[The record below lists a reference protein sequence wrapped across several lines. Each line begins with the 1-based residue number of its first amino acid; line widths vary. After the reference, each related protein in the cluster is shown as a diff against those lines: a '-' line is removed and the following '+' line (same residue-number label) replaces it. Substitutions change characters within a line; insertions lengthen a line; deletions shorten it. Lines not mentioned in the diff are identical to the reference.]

1 MANGSVTQA
10 LTIPARHGMGFDNMR
25 TYLQAKAMAKSLR
38 ESLAGKNVSLSH
50 SECLEIVA
58 QQFGFGNWN
67 VLAAKIEFETRVAR
81 TAQRE
86 RRTSR

>member
-1 MANGSVTQA
+1 
-10 LTIPARHGMGFDNMR
+10 MR

-50 SECLEIVA
+50 GECLEIVA

-67 VLAAKIEFETRVAR
+67 VLAAKIELEAVGRLTESGDSGAPCRFAR
-81 TAQRE
+81 GGP
-86 RRTSR
+86 